1 MEIETEVKF
10 KVDYFGTEF
19 PKSINNVEIIQT
31 YYDCSDIDLRK
42 TVEKILNNNSI
53 DWNIIKEIRLRQST
67 SEIEQINYLTLKSDG
82 NLERKEIEKIINNDE
97 FMLMVFQKKLGHN
110 IIKTRTTY
118 KLNDDLNLEL
128 DCYKS
133 NLKDLVMAEIEF
145 DIKKYSRDDVT
156 KLIYDFLGKGITDVT
171 DNKKYKNKNL
181 ALIEKSS
188 NESYLG
194 IFVMG

>member
-1 MEIETEVKF
+1 METEVKF
-10 KVDYFGTEF
+10 KVDYFSTLF
-19 PKSINNVEIIQT
+19 PESISYFEIIQT
-31 YYDCSDIDLRK
+31 YYDCSDTNVQKI
-42 TVEKILNNNSI
+42 VEKILNNNSI

-67 SEIEQINYLTLKSDG
+67 SEIEQINFLTLKSDG

-97 FMLMVFQKKLGHN
+97 FMLLVFQKKIGHN

-133 NLKDLVMAEIEF
+133 NLKNLVIAEVEF
-145 DIKKYSRDDVT
+145 DLKKYTRDDVT
-156 KLIYDFLGKGITDVT
+156 NLIYEFLGKGITDVT
-171 DNKKYKNKNL
+171 DDKKYKNKNL

-194 IFVMG
+194 IYVME